1 MEFID
6 PKANEYVEQYSN
18 ATPAYLKSMYEQT
31 IQQHPHAHLQS
42 NWNQGGFL
50 SFLSKMKQPK
60 CIVEIGT
67 FTGFSALCLAEGLQ
81 QDGFLHTYEIRE
93 ADALAAR
100 NYFDAS
106 PFKDQIVT
114 HIGDAKEL
122 LKTLNQ
128 PIDIVFIDADKT
140 GYIEY
145 YKIVKPLLQDNGI
158 IIVDNVLFHGEV
170 LPGATQ
176 GKSGKAIQAF
186 NEYIYNEKDIE
197 ITLLTIRDGITLI
210 RKKKQ

>member
-6 PKANEYVEQYSN
+6 PKANEYVEQFSN

-31 IQQHPHAHLQS
+31 TQQHPHAHLQS

-50 SFLSKMKQPK
+50 TFLSKMKQPK

-81 QDGFLHTYEIRE
+81 IDGLLHTYEIRE

-100 NYFDAS
+100 NHFDAS
-106 PFKDQIVT
+106 PFKDQIIT

-122 LKTLNQ
+122 LKTFNQ
-128 PIDIVFIDADKT
+128 PIDIAFIDADKT

-170 LPGATQ
+170 LPGATP

-186 NEYIYNEKDIE
+186 NEYIYSEKDIE